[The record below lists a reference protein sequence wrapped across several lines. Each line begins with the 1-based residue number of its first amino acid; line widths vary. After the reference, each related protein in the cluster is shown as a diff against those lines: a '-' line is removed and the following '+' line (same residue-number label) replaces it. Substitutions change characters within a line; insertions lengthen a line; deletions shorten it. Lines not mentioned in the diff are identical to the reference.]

1 MSHGLGLMLLLLE
14 LLVAKLLRRC
24 QQFWPPLHVRVLI
37 INNNKI
43 MPKLHSIKILK
54 LYYMI
59 VHIMGLHVGHSRSPS
74 IWLTFFGV
82 VLLVSWPSKLDTNI
96 MAHSAFK
103 TTDCNFC
110 VAVYKSPVYEKKAF
124 DLVCERLASIGYP
137 QVSYYCLMFTVEYS
151 ACYRIMHVQCTA
163 CTMSNWAGS

>member
-1 MSHGLGLMLLLLE
+1 
-14 LLVAKLLRRC
+14 
-24 QQFWPPLHVRVLI
+24 
-37 INNNKI
+37 

-74 IWLTFFGV
+74 IWLTFFGCGSFGV
-82 VLLVSWPSKLDTNI
+82 
-96 MAHSAFK
+96 MAHSAFM

>member
-1 MSHGLGLMLLLLE
+1 
-14 LLVAKLLRRC
+14 
-24 QQFWPPLHVRVLI
+24 
-37 INNNKI
+37 
-43 MPKLHSIKILK
+43 
-54 LYYMI
+54 
-59 VHIMGLHVGHSRSPS
+59 
-74 IWLTFFGV
+74 
-82 VLLVSWPSKLDTNI
+82 

-151 ACYRIMHVQCTA
+151 ACYGIMHVQCA
-163 CTMSNWAGS
+163 VYSLHYEQLSWFIEKLLLPMIVAQ